1 MTYVTDEQRRVV
13 TRSAYPTSGAATAK
27 KRAGGVLAAVAAVGL
42 VATGCGSDD
51 GDSATGSASEETTSG
66 TATSAAESAD
76 YRDGTYSATGEYTRP
91 GGQQEVGVTVT
102 LANSVITGV
111 TIDTSHAQG
120 TSAEFQGKFS
130 SGINDVVVGKNINDL
145 DVHKVSGS
153 SLTSGGFNQAIE
165 KIKDQARA

>member
-1 MTYVTDEQRRVV
+1 M
-13 TRSAYPTSGAATAK
+13 
-27 KRAGGVLAAVAAVGL
+27 
-42 VATGCGSDD
+42 
-51 GDSATGSASEETTSG
+51 
-66 TATSAAESAD
+66 
-76 YRDGTYSATGEYTRP
+76 
-91 GGQQEVGVTVT
+91 
-102 LANSVITGV
+102 ITGV